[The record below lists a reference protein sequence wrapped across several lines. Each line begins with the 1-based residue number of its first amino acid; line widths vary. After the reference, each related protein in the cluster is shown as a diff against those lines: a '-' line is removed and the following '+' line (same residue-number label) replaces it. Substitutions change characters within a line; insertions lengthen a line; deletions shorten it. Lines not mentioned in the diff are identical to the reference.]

1 MSFQFLLC
9 SFSLFGWGQDEEVVT
24 AKTYVSHDGVHPG
37 GMIKIA
43 ILLDILPGWHIHGA
57 ELADRFLIA
66 SALMIEENDEIKVLE
81 TYYPEARSQLYSY
94 SEIELQVY
102 EGEVV
107 LGALLQI
114 SKDATVGEKTL
125 KAGFMFQACDDQSCM
140 APKTLDLEIPI
151 YVAAPSAEIEEI
163 NQAVFSKIKFKKYK
177 FLPL

>member
-1 MSFQFLLC
+1 
-9 SFSLFGWGQDEEVVT
+9 
-24 AKTYVSHDGVHPG
+24 
-37 GMIKIA
+37 MIKIA
-43 ILLDILPGWHIHGA
+43 IVLDILPGWHIHGA

-66 SALMIEENDEIKVLE
+66 SALMIEENDEIEVLE

-107 LGALLQI
+107 LGALLKI

-125 KAGFMFQACDDQSCM
+125 KAGFLFQACDDQSCM
-140 APKTLDLEIPI
+140 APKTLDLEIP
-151 YVAAPSAEIEEI
+151 VHVVPHSAEIEEI

-177 FLPL
+177 FFPL